1 MPLTP
6 LTPTFPQGQEIKN
19 DAPGGPSKAL
29 VAKQQMDVEILKAS
43 ATVSLSSG
51 NDSQALLFRSAIERI
66 NEMLAPELGDN
77 AIQNAAAEDNS
88 AEATAGRILS
98 LSTGFFEAYAA
109 QRQGDDP
116 AQVAQD
122 FVDLIRGG
130 FEEGF
135 AEARDILEGMGVLG
149 EEVEG
154 DIMKTFDL
162 VQKGYDDFLAA
173 KLAAPAPDPQTASTS

>member
-6 LTPTFPQGQEIKN
+6 LSPSFPQGQEIKN
-19 DAPGGPSKAL
+19 DAPSGPSKAAA
-29 VAKQQMDVEILKAS
+29 AKQQMNVRIMEAS
-43 ATVSLSSG
+43 VTVSLSSG
-51 NDSQALLFRSAIERI
+51 DDSQALLFRSAIERI

-77 AIQNAAAEDNS
+77 AIQNVVAEDNS

-149 EEVEG
+149 EELES
-154 DIMKTFDL
+154 DITKTFDL
-162 VQKGYDDFLAA
+162 VQKGYDEFLAA
-173 KLAAPAPDPQTASTS
+173 KLAGTEPDPQTASTS